1 MNTILPMK
9 TALICCFLISSFLHA
24 QDITYTWDSYK
35 TKFKIPPDFVVSK
48 SDGYNFIAG
57 NTDINLTIYPK
68 NGEYL
73 SYREMKSYLL
83 DWANRNVVI
92 NLTETTSLNNL
103 NGYWG
108 VFVEGTKDN
117 FPVVLLLL
125 VDPDF
130 PEYSLYVWISYRA
143 EKLDRALNIL
153 YSFEPN

>member
-1 MNTILPMK
+1 MK
-9 TALICCFLISSFLHA
+9 TIFSAKTVLLCFFLTSTFLHA
-24 QDITYTWDSYK
+24 QDITYNWDSYK
-35 TKFKIPPDFVVSK
+35 TRFKIPTDFVVSQ
-48 SDGYNFIAG
+48 SDGNNFIAG
-57 NTDINLTIYPK
+57 NTDINLSIFPR
-68 NGEYL
+68 NGENL

-83 DWANRNVVI
+83 DWANRNVVV

-117 FPVVLLLL
+117 FPVTLLLL

-130 PEYSLYVWISYRA
+130 PEYSLYVWLSYRA
-143 EKLDRALNIL
+143 EKLDRALDIL

>member
-1 MNTILPMK
+1 MNATRLLKAIF
-9 TALICCFLISSFLHA
+9 ICCFLSSTILNA
-24 QDITYTWDSYK
+24 QDITYNWDSYK
-35 TKFKIPPDFVVSK
+35 TKFKIPTDFVVSQ

-57 NTDINLTIYPK
+57 NSDINLSIFPK
-68 NGEYL
+68 KDENL
-73 SYREMKSYLL
+73 SYRQMKSYLL
-83 DWANRNVVI
+83 DWANRNVVV

-117 FPVVLLLL
+117 FPVTLLLL

-143 EKLDRALNIL
+143 EKVDRALDIL